1 MASSFIAHL
10 YVTTTLASPVVIRSP
25 EKLEFDYV
33 IVGSGPGGSVMAN
46 RLTELVGV
54 SVAII
59 EAGTW
64 ADESVGNLTT
74 VPAYDGA
81 FLLKSLNQKPSAVD
95 WGFVTTP
102 QLVSHFPSPEIPYG
116 KPLKADCTGRQQS
129 DHPLSKR

>member
-1 MASSFIAHL
+1 MSRTFKPTSLILASTVLYF
-10 YVTTTLASPVVIRSP
+10 YVTSTLASPVVTQSP
-25 EKLEFDYV
+25 QKLEFDYV

-46 RLTELVGV
+46 RLTEIPGV

-64 ADESVGNLTT
+64 AEDSVGNLTT

-81 FLLKSLNQKPSAVD
+81 FLLKSVNQQPSAVD

-102 QLVSHFPSPEIPYG
+102 QSVSHSLNPKIFLY
-116 KPLKADCTGRQQS
+116 
-129 DHPLSKR
+129 

>member
-1 MASSFIAHL
+1 MARTFMPSSLMLASTVLYL
-10 YVTTTLASPVVIRSP
+10 YVTSTLAKPVVIQPP
-25 EKLEFDYV
+25 ENLEFDYV

-46 RLTELVGV
+46 RLTEIPGV

-64 ADESVGNLTT
+64 AEDSVGNLTT

-81 FLLKSLNQKPSAVD
+81 FLLKSVNQQPSAVD

-102 QLVSHFPSPEIPYG
+102 QSVSYSLNPEIWLY
-116 KPLKADCTGRQQS
+116 
-129 DHPLSKR
+129 